1 MIEFRQKSFAKKF
14 RLKDIGDW
22 ALKQAKNTN
31 PGMLAVSGVGAGY
44 GIANYNVNKK
54 RKEAD
59 KELREEQIKATL
71 ELTDALKK
79 IEGLSKNDVNK
90 HTKRMRKAYKRVD
103 PDDEHP
109 YITEKAKKVIFNKKE
124 IK

>member
-14 RLKDIGDW
+14 RLKNIGTW

-59 KELREEQIKATL
+59 EELRAEQIKATQ

-79 IEGLSKNDVNK
+79 IEGLDKNDAKK
-90 HTKRMRKAYKRVD
+90 HTKRIKKAYKRAD

-109 YITEKAKKVIFNKKE
+109 YIAEKAKKVIFNKKE
-124 IK
+124 AK